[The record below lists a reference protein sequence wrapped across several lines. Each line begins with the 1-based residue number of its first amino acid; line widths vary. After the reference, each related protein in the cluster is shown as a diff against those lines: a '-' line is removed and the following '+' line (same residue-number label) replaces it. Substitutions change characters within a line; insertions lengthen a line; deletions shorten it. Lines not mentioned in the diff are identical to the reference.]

1 MANNININNININN
15 KIKNDNNIQI
25 TTNQNI
31 IAINNTITSSYKNH
45 KKVDSNNK
53 EKNKTHLL

>member
-1 MANNININNININN
+1 MNINN